1 MPGLQTIDCSLLLS
15 CKALSEGGM
24 SGKKREDGMVLSFV
38 NQVPFC
44 MNIRQKLMEQK
55 RSLARRADMMMR
67 RRMEGLSAVANANA
81 ASSNAPSTSTS
92 LPSSSNPNPPS
103 TG

>member
-1 MPGLQTIDCSLLLS
+1 
-15 CKALSEGGM
+15 
-24 SGKKREDGMVLSFV
+24 
-38 NQVPFC
+38 

-81 ASSNAPSTSTS
+81 ASSSNAPSTSTS

-103 TG
+103 TGKPKPNEGT